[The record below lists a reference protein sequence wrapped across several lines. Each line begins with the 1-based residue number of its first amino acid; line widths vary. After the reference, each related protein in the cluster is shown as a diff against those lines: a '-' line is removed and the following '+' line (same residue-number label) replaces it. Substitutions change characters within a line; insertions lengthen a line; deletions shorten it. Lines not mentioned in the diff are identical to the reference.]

1 MTHNFYIQWTDEGSS
16 ILITKE
22 ALLKTGYFIDN
33 EYLDMYIDLI
43 YENKDTSYI
52 RNATNNHHIIP
63 KSYYR
68 RINKPVDN
76 SSENIVTVL
85 FKDHVLAHYYLYLC
99 TLNEEDRYSNAC
111 ALNHLTG
118 LSKRRGIKFDINELS
133 LTELQRIYEESK
145 RHFTEMMRGRFVGDR
160 NPAKR
165 PEVRKKI
172 SEAKKGH
179 PTNPETNKR
188 AIEAMRKAN
197 IGSDKSRIT
206 PEGYKSLVEKMKQ
219 KAPMKNPEYVEKM
232 RKAVTGLRRVTN
244 GVENKT
250 IKPELLQEY
259 IDKGFWIEVTF
270 KTKPGKKT

>member
-1 MTHNFYIQWTDEGSS
+1 MFSKLD
-16 ILITKE
+16 LI
-22 ALLKTGYFIDN
+22 KTGYFIDN
-33 EYLDMYIDLI
+33 EYLDGYVKLLF
-43 YENKDTSYI
+43 ENVNTSYQ
-52 RNATNNHHIIP
+52 RNKTNEHHIIP
-63 KSYYR
+63 VSYFKHR
-68 RINKPVDN
+68 NIEVDN
-76 SSENIVTVL
+76 TEDNKVTLL

-99 TLNEEDRYSNAC
+99 TLNEEDKYSNAC

-118 LSKRRGIKFDINELS
+118 LSKRRGISFNISDLS
-133 LTELQRIYEESK
+133 LPELQKIYEESK
-145 RHFTEMMRGRFVGDR
+145 RHFTESMRGRFVGDK

-179 PTNPETNKR
+179 PVNPETNRR

-197 IGSDKSRIT
+197 IGSDKSRLT
-206 PEGYKSLVEKMKQ
+206 PEGYKAIVISMTNNN
-219 KAPMKNPEYVEKM
+219 PMHNKESIEKM
-232 RKAVTGLRRVTN
+232 RKSVTGLRRVTK

-259 IDKGFWIEVTF
+259 IDKGFWVGVTF